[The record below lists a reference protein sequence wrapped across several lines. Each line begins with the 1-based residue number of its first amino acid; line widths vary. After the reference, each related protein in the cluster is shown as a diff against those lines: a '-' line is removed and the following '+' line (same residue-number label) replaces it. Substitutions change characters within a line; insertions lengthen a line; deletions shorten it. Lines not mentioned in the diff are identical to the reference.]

1 MEGKNMS
8 NTKEERVAEAKVK
21 EALKKVCLKHN
32 LVVFKCSYKDSIIY
46 TLGDAIGI
54 VSKDYKILE
63 KMDNNFFFDHLD
75 VYGKGEDDEQDTTF
89 KLLKLDNIQAAKV
102 FTGVLEQ
109 TNKATITHVKCLD
122 GTFTYNNLTMEG
134 AITLLEKF
142 ISSTRYDDLRTLFDK
157 IKSSGWNANFMSDAF
172 VKFLKRNEKAFNS
185 VPKERERFLSQLRVL
200 YPKHIAM
207 FNEALGVLPPVEKSN
222 LFEEPK
228 DFKVV
233 YIDQKL
239 IAQRFPI
246 PFVDATVESG
256 YYNAMA
262 GFIKYLNTEDSL
274 ELLGAK
280 SFEIT
285 VGNSAQK
292 GKWVIMIRTKDD
304 FSLDLFQDYIL
315 KCFERLVLLA
325 TQNSTSQAGG
335 VNSHYLMIGMDKLY
349 VEVLDSAVQDV
360 MLK

>member
-1 MEGKNMS
+1 MS
-8 NTKEERVAEAKVK
+8 NTKDERVAETKVK

-32 LVVFKCSYKDSIIY
+32 LIVFKCSHRDNIIY

-63 KMDNNFFFDHLD
+63 KMDNNFFFNHLD
-75 VYGKGEDDEQDTTF
+75 VYGNGEEDEQEPTF

-102 FTGVLEQ
+102 FTGVLGQ
-109 TNKATITHVKCLD
+109 TNKATITHLKCLD
-122 GTFTYNNLTMEG
+122 GTFTYNNLTMDG
-134 AITLLEKF
+134 AIVLLEKF
-142 ISSTRYDDLRTLFDK
+142 ISSPRYDDLRTLFDK
-157 IKSSGWNANFMSDAF
+157 IKSSGWSANLMSEAF
-172 VKFLKRNEKAFNS
+172 VKFLKRNEKALNS
-185 VPKERERFLSQLRVL
+185 VPKERDKFLSQLKVL
-200 YPKHIAM
+200 YPNHISM
-207 FNEALGVLPPVEKSN
+207 FNEALGILPPVEKSH

-228 DFKVV
+228 DFRVI

-256 YYNAMA
+256 YYNAMV
-262 GFIKYLNTEDSL
+262 GFIKYLNAENSL
-274 ELLGAK
+274 DLLGAK

-285 VGNSAQK
+285 AGNSAQK
-292 GKWVIMIRTKDD
+292 GKWVIMIRTTDN

-325 TQNSTSQAGG
+325 TQNSTAQAGG
-335 VNSHYLMIGMDKLY
+335 VNSHYLMIGMEKLY
-349 VEVLDSAVQDV
+349 AEVLDSAVQET